1 MKPEQVKQI
10 LMSKIAEVAR
20 QPTAFVFNPNKD
32 FIRQRKLTLDKT
44 IKSIIGMGGGS
55 LSKELMYC
63 FDYDSDMPTTS
74 AFVQQRQK
82 IKVSAFENIFDSF
95 TTEASKE
102 WNATKMR
109 VFAVDGSDIQIATN
123 PKDKDS
129 YFPGK
134 CGQKSYNLL
143 HLNALYDLEHHI
155 YVDACV
161 QKRNNWNEHSALVNM
176 VDNSEIADA
185 LIIAD
190 RGYESY
196 NNMAHIQE
204 KGWKFLIRIRENYN
218 GIKKS
223 LCLPQEDTYDLS
235 IDLALTR
242 KQTNETKR
250 LFQRKN
256 EYRLITSN
264 MVFDYLPV
272 KNKKSDETKFYN
284 LKFRIVRFKITEDTY
299 ETVVTNLDKDMYP
312 AEKLKTLYAFRW
324 GIETSFRDLKYT
336 IGLMNLHSK
345 KVMCIQQEI
354 YARLIM
360 YNFTE
365 MITSHV
371 IIKKKQR
378 KYTYKANFSIAA
390 HMCRTFFCEKTTSPD
405 VETIVARN
413 IVPIRPDRC
422 RPRKPTNRTTIS
434 FLYRIA

>member
-1 MKPEQVKQI
+1 MNPEKVKHI
-10 LMSKIAEVAR
+10 LMSKIAEVV
-20 QPTAFVFNPNKD
+20 QNPTSFVVNPNKD
-32 FIRQRKLTLDKT
+32 FIRQRKLTLEKT
-44 IKSIIGMGGGS
+44 MKCIIGMGGCS
-55 LSKELMYC
+55 LSKELMDY
-63 FDYDSDMPTTS
+63 FDFNSDMPTTS

-82 IKVSAFENIFDSF
+82 IKASAFENVFSSF
-95 TTEASKE
+95 TKDISRSLDT
-102 WNATKMR
+102 TQMR
-109 VFAVDGSDIQIATN
+109 VLSVDGSDIQIATN
-123 PKDKDS
+123 PDDIGS
-129 YFPGK
+129 YFPGTN
-134 CGQKSYNLL
+134 GQKPYNLL

-155 YVDACV
+155 YVDASI
-161 QKRNNWNEHSALVNM
+161 QKRNHCNEHSALVRM
-176 VDNSEIADA
+176 VDSSEIAYA

-204 KGWKFLIRIRENYN
+204 KGWKFLIRIRDGDS

-223 LCLPQEDTYDLS
+223 LLLPKEDTYDLT
-235 IDLALTR
+235 IDLSLTR

-256 EYRLITSN
+256 EYRFIPANT
-264 MVFDYLPV
+264 VFDYLPV

-284 LKFRIVRFKITEDTY
+284 LKFRIVRFKITEDIY
-299 ETVVTNLDKDMYP
+299 ETVVTNLGRDEYP
-312 AEKLKTLYAFRW
+312 SETLKVLYASRW

-336 IGLMNLHSK
+336 IGLVNLHSK
-345 KVMCIQQEI
+345 KVMCVQQEI

-371 IIKKKQR
+371 VIEKKQR
-378 KYTYKANFSIAA
+378 KYTYKANFTIAA
-390 HMCRTFFCEKTTSPD
+390 HMCRTFFGGKTTSPN

-422 RPRKPTNRTTIS
+422 RPRNLTNRTTIS